1 VKEKSFQ
8 SAIIVIASKR
18 FLTLLE
24 MTFRDRTKMKL
35 NIFNTPDEV
44 VYALAEHFVQVAKES
59 IAAGGR
65 FSVALS
71 GGSSPK
77 KLYELLAST
86 SFADMVDWTKTYF
99 FFGDE
104 RNVPQ
109 DDAESNYL
117 MAKKALFAP
126 LYIAADNIF
135 AVDTS
140 LTPNE
145 AAQKY
150 SEQVAEFFGDDEMSF
165 DLILLGLGDDTHT
178 ASLFPHTAVL
188 ADVTPA
194 VKANFLPEKQIYRI
208 TFNAPL
214 INEAKNIA
222 FLVYGES
229 KAIAVHHALEDE
241 EDIDNHPA
249 QLIDAITGEV
259 QWFLDEAA
267 AANLEEDY

>member
-1 VKEKSFQ
+1 
-8 SAIIVIASKR
+8 
-18 FLTLLE
+18 
-24 MTFRDRTKMKL
+24 MTL

-44 VYALAEHFVQVAKES
+44 IDGLAQYFVKTANES
-59 IAAGGR
+59 IAARGK

-86 SFADMVDWTKTYF
+86 TYADSIDWTKVYF

-109 DDAESNYL
+109 DDPESNYL
-117 MAKKALFAP
+117 MAKKALFMP
-126 LYIAADNIF
+126 LYINSANIY
-135 AVDTS
+135 AVDTT

-150 SEQVAEFFGDDEMSF
+150 AEQIAEFFDEDEMSF
-165 DLILLGLGDDTHT
+165 DLVLLGLGDDTHT
-178 ASLFPHTAVL
+178 ASLFPGTEALH
-188 ADVTPA
+188 DVSPS

-208 TFNAPL
+208 TLNAPL
-214 INEAKNIA
+214 INDAKNIA

-229 KAIAVHHALEDE
+229 KAPAVYNAIEGDE
-241 EDIDNHPA
+241 NIELYPA
-249 QLIDAITGEV
+249 QLIDSIAGEV

-267 AANLEEDY
+267 AANLEGEY

>member
-1 VKEKSFQ
+1 
-8 SAIIVIASKR
+8 
-18 FLTLLE
+18 
-24 MTFRDRTKMKL
+24 MKL
-35 NIFNTPDEV
+35 NIFNTPDELL
-44 VYALAEHFVQVAKES
+44 YALAEHFVQIANES
-59 IAAGGR
+59 ISARGR

-71 GGSSPK
+71 GGNSPK
-77 KLYELLAST
+77 KLHELLAST
-86 SFADMVDWTKTYF
+86 TFADRVDWTKVYF

-109 DDAESNYL
+109 DHADSNYL
-117 MAKKALFAP
+117 MAKKTLFEP
-126 LYIAADNIF
+126 LFIEADNIF

-150 SEQVAEFFGDDEMSF
+150 AEQIAEFFGDDEMSF
-165 DLILLGLGDDTHT
+165 DFILLGLGDDTHT
-178 ASLFPHTAVL
+178 ASLFPHTEAL
-188 ADVTPA
+188 ADVTPS

-222 FLVYGES
+222 FLVYGEN
-229 KAIAVHHALEDE
+229 KAEAVYNALEADE
-241 EDIDNHPA
+241 NVEEYPA
-249 QLIDAITGEV
+249 QLIDSITGEV

-267 AANLEEDY
+267 AANLEEQY